1 MARFKSLADQE
12 DSQEAICDYM
22 YYREENKY
30 MHRARVLISSC
41 GKNQYNRIL
50 NIIPEI
56 STNDAHVYIEGDA
69 QFERDYYLEYSNKF
83 QEFSFISGTLLIKA
97 RDRWG
102 NSIEID
108 ITNESWQ
115 KIYKKSKIG
124 TGFLHIL

>member
-1 MARFKSLADQE
+1 MARFKSLADQA

-69 QFERDYYLEYSNKF
+69 QFEIADSRTVAEAMEDVKALGMQVVMSDY
-83 QEFSFISGTLLIKA
+83 
-97 RDRWG
+97 
-102 NSIEID
+102 ID
-108 ITNESWQ
+108 VLYEE
-115 KIYKKSKIG
+115 K
-124 TGFLHIL
+124 

>member
-1 MARFKSLADQE
+1 MGGIRNMERFKSLADQA
-12 DSQEAICDYM
+12 DSQEAISDYM

-69 QFERDYYLEYSNKF
+69 QFERDYYLEYSNKY
-83 QEFSFISGTLLIKA
+83 QEFSFINGTLLIKA
-97 RDRWG
+97 RDRWD

-108 ITNESWQ
+108 ITNESWSGGCGQ
-115 KIYKKSKIG
+115 NSG
-124 TGFLHIL
+124 LL

>member
-1 MARFKSLADQE
+1 MGGIRTMARFKSLADQA

-41 GKNQYNRIL
+41 GENQYNRIL

-69 QFERDYYLEYSNKF
+69 QFERDYYLEYSN
-83 QEFSFISGTLLIKA
+83 
-97 RDRWG
+97 
-102 NSIEID
+102 
-108 ITNESWQ
+108 
-115 KIYKKSKIG
+115 IG

>member
-1 MARFKSLADQE
+1 MGGIRKMARFKSLADQA

-108 ITNESWQ
+108 ITNES
-115 KIYKKSKIG
+115 
-124 TGFLHIL
+124 

>member
-1 MARFKSLADQE
+1 MARFKSLADQA

-97 RDRWG
+97 RDCKLRSNG
-102 NSIEID
+102 MPVPLLRNGYSIF
-108 ITNESWQ
+108 N
-115 KIYKKSKIG
+115 G
-124 TGFLHIL
+124 TKYR

>member
-1 MARFKSLADQE
+1 MARFKSLADQA

-83 QEFSFISGTLLIKA
+83 QEFSFISGTLLSIPIEISILF
-97 RDRWG
+97 G
-102 NSIEID
+102 NSEHPFPERKNMPFRSRVQPFI
-108 ITNESWQ
+108 
-115 KIYKKSKIG
+115 
-124 TGFLHIL
+124 